1 MSEIKADVI
10 LDCKGLACPM
20 PIVKTRKAVKEL
32 DPGKVIE
39 IEATDKGSK
48 ADLKAWAEGS
58 GHQYLGTVEK
68 DGVLKHY
75 VRKSS
80 GNNGDEEKKYSK
92 VINNAELLSKIN
104 NDENIKV
111 LDVREQAEYIFSHIP
126 GAISIPMGE
135 LEERLSELNK
145 DDEIYVIC
153 RTGNRSDM
161 AAQKLDNNGFK
172 NVVNVI
178 PGMSQ
183 WDGPIQSND

>member
-58 GHQYLGTVEK
+58 GHHYLGTVEK

-92 VINNAELLSKIN
+92 VIDNAELLSKIN